1 MVYILMNSF
10 ERYYD
15 QQSNKDFINLQ
26 HKVLEALKSHPR
38 VLKEN
43 LYVVLHN
50 HPMYGMLWEIEGNLF
65 IIQNNG
71 VEASFKRVQ

>member
-1 MVYILMNSF
+1 MSSF

-15 QQSNKDFINLQ
+15 PQSNKDFINLQ
-26 HKVLEALKSHPR
+26 HKVLAALKSHPR

-43 LYVVLHN
+43 LYVALHN
-50 HPMYGMLWEIEGNLF
+50 HPMFGIVWEIEGNMF

-71 VEASFKRVQ
+71 VDCSWKRVQ